1 MSGTPSLT
9 APLVLVNQFYPPDHA
24 PTGVYLEALAGALCR
39 QGVPVCVLTGR
50 TGYDGDRSFLP
61 REDRHGVAVRRVWT
75 PRLGRGGGLARLAG
89 YLCFAWGVWW
99 RLSAGPRPRAVL
111 ALTTPPFLGW
121 IVALAARWR
130 GIPHL
135 HWVMDVWP
143 DALVADRPARTGWRR
158 WVLDRLGHVARRHL
172 GGARAVIALGE
183 GMACRLQRYRKQSTT
198 VAPLWATVTRPEA
211 DVVAAMRR
219 QMGWTDAE
227 VVLAYCGNLGR
238 GHRWRDFAEAA
249 ARSEPGLRWVVIG
262 GGVRRREL
270 DAWCEEH
277 PEVRIDRLPYVAEG
291 DLPALLAAVDVHL
304 VSVERGWEGV
314 VVPSKVQNLLAVG
327 RPALVVAPAA
337 SEPAR
342 WVLGARAGW
351 VVEPDDREGLLRAV
365 SDLRNARS
373 RTEAGMRALGLAR
386 DRFLAD
392 RAVDLA
398 ASIGVA
404 IDPQWRFSTGAQT

>member
-1 MSGTPSLT
+1 MRRGGD
-9 APLVLVNQFYPPDHA
+9 LVLVNQFYPPDHA
-24 PTGVYLEALAGALCR
+24 PTGVYLETLAKALRG
-39 QGVPVCVLTGR
+39 QGLTVRVLTGC
-50 TGYDGDRSFLP
+50 TGYDGDRSFP
-61 REDRHGVAVRRVWT
+61 AREERHGAAVRRVWT
-75 PRLGRGGGLARLAG
+75 PRLGRGGGLARFVG

-99 RLSAGPRPRAVL
+99 RLCAGPRPRAVL

-135 HWVMDVWP
+135 HWVMDAWP
-143 DALVADRPARTGWRR
+143 DALIADRPASTARRR

-183 GMACRLQRYRKQSTT
+183 GMAYRLRRYRKRPIT

-211 DVVAAMRR
+211 ALIADMRR
-219 QMGWTDAE
+219 RMGWGDDE

-238 GHRWRDFAEAA
+238 GHRWHDFAEAA
-249 ARSEPGLRWVVIG
+249 ARSESGLRWVVIG
-262 GGVRRREL
+262 GGVRRPEL
-270 DAWCEEH
+270 EAWCREH

-342 WVLGARAGW
+342 WVRGARAGW

-365 SDLRNARS
+365 SDLRNAATRA
-373 RTEAGMRALGLAR
+373 EAGMRASGLVR
-386 DRFLAD
+386 DRFLAG

-398 ASIGVA
+398 ARIRAA
-404 IDPQWRFSTGAQT
+404 IDPQWRFAVEAQT